1 MNQSD
6 EIALLRSELV
16 ALRAEIAELRRFQ
29 AWLSGGL
36 AVLGGIG
43 VLLSKKFMKVMGLG

>member
-6 EIALLRSELV
+6 EIALLRDELTAV
-16 ALRAEIAELRRFQ
+16 KAEVAELRRFQ
-29 AWLSGGL
+29 AWLMGGL

-43 VLLSKKFMKVMGLG
+43 VLFIDKIKKLFVG